1 MAKCSVILV
10 DDELLFKE
18 GMKMILGMN
27 DIDTVDTAANGQEL
41 IDLLD
46 KGIEADV
53 ILMDLS
59 MPVLDGVDTLK
70 VLKNKKLRSKTIILS
85 SYYNDNIIIQLLDE
99 GASGFL
105 AKNED
110 PKIVVETVLGV
121 AEKGFHINDYIL
133 QLIRNKRL
141 LAKDKKSQHE
151 LTPREEEIMLLICEQ
166 YTNQEIADKIHLSK
180 RTVEGHRNRILDK
193 TGAKNTVGLV
203 IYAIEHNI
211 YNVNISKYN

>member
-27 DIDTVDTAANGQEL
+27 EIDIVDTASNGQEL

-46 KGIEADV
+46 KGVDADV

-70 VLKNKKLRSKTIILS
+70 VLKDRELRSKIIILS

-141 LAKDKKSQHE
+141 LAKDKKSQHV

>member
-27 DIDTVDTAANGQEL
+27 DIEILDTASNGQEL

-46 KGIEADV
+46 KGIDADV

-70 VLKNKKLRSKTIILS
+70 VLKDRELRSKIIILS